1 MILVAVRDPN
11 GGDHLEYLKAGADD
25 AVSHLD
31 SDAELLARVSRR
43 LAHERE
49 RETQAMVRRY
59 SLAGDLTGLGLTD
72 LITVLEQSTQTGSLD
87 LLTRRGAA
95 QLLIRD
101 GQIRYASFGN
111 TRSRVAFFELLR
123 EREGQFEFTPGE
135 WTATDE
141 SAALEGPNTALL
153 LEGSQAMDENPDEA
167 PAVVARPAAQV
178 PRRVVPAMRPD
189 PEVAEEWLSIV
200 RDPNARGEIK
210 LLARD
215 QIRDWTSLHP
225 NRARLRLALVTDV
238 TCGVHVVSHL
248 AAPLA
253 LEETANSLRR
263 PPAALGFTW
272 KVASGQSLEI
282 LLLDQER
289 LRSIVDVVLGSPAV
303 LILAPSY
310 GDFLTYN
317 VSSRAIL
324 ARLLKDV
331 PPLTILGVGNQAL
344 EGQVGTFLKLAK
356 LSFPTR
362 FLHGSV
368 WKLEITPRALIEQA
382 IRQWAALPEVPR
394 SRAA

>member
-1 MILVAVRDPN
+1 LILVAVRDPN